1 MDAEIIILGHGSR
14 RQEANQGLIEVAH
27 KVSLILGKEVTP
39 VFMAHQA
46 PSLPEGVLEKIE
58 KGAKKIIIMPLFLF
72 RGVHVTVD
80 VHEEISEIKE
90 KYPEVEIQ
98 FTNELG
104 ADDAIAQLASLRI
117 KEAAGA

>member
-1 MDAEIIILGHGSR
+1 MDAELILLGHGSR
-14 RQEANQGLIEVAH
+14 RKEANQGLIEVAY
-27 KVSLILGKEVTP
+27 KVSHLLGKDVTP

-46 PSLPEGVLEKIE
+46 PSLPEGVLEKIHQ
-58 KGAKKIIIMPLFLF
+58 GAKKIIIMPLFLF

-80 VHEEISEIKE
+80 VHEEIREIKE
-90 KYPEVEIQ
+90 KYPNIEIL

-117 KEAAGA
+117 KEALGA